1 MVRLDLFLVLIVIF
15 VPWVDTPEKF
25 SEAPN
30 CVFDAE
36 REVIGPVLA
45 HSKTNSCRQDRNHD
59 FSIVD
64 QCEFAQAELG
74 V

>member
-1 MVRLDLFLVLIVIF
+1 MLVVIF

-64 QCEFAQAELG
+64 QCEFALAELG